1 MQVLMLTTSYP
12 MYPGETTAPF
22 IEEIA
27 VGLAERG
34 HTIHVVAPWHPQI
47 RREPLERGV
56 RLHFFRYAPT
66 PDLNVWGYA
75 QSLYADTFIRQQ
87 TLLVLPFALVQSVR
101 ALQAVIRQQ
110 AQRGLPPFGLVHAH
124 WVLPNAAPAGVVAR
138 LTGLPLVVSL
148 HGNDIYMA
156 ERYGVTTPV
165 AGLSLRAAAAV
176 TACSRD
182 LHHRSIRLGAPPARS
197 HVIPYG
203 IHPAEFRP
211 DAAAR
216 TTVRAELGIPADTPL
231 VVGLGRLV
239 HKKGFNVLLD
249 AWATVLQAHPQ
260 AVLAIVGYGD
270 LREPLEQQAVQLG
283 VSGQVRFTGQLER
296 QRAAAY
302 LAAADVFALP
312 IVRDLGTDGLPN
324 VLLEA
329 MSSGKAIVAS
339 DVAGVPDVLDDGVHG
354 LVVPERDPAALA
366 RAICD
371 LLHDPA
377 RAAAMGTAARE
388 RIQHDLTWAHTA
400 ARFDAVYAAVTRQAV
415 TTHVS

>member
-1 MQVLMLTTSYP
+1 MLTTSYP

-34 HTIHVVAPWHPQI
+34 HTIHVVAPWHPQV
-47 RREPLERGV
+47 RRAPLERGV

-66 PDLNVWGYA
+66 PALNVWGYA

-87 TLLVLPFALVQSVR
+87 TLLVLPFALAQSVR

-110 AQRGLPPFGLVHAH
+110 AQRGLPPFDLVHAH

-148 HGNDIYMA
+148 HGNDVYMA
-156 ERYGVTTPV
+156 ERFGATTPV

-182 LHHRSIRLGAPPARS
+182 LHRRSIRLGAPPARS

-211 DAAAR
+211 DASARAA
-216 TTVRAELGIPADTPL
+216 VRAELGLPADTPL

-239 HKKGFNVLLD
+239 NKKGFNVLLD

-260 AVLAIVGYGD
+260 AMLAIVGYGD
-270 LREPLEQQAVQLG
+270 LRAALEQQAAQLG
-283 VSGQVRFTGQLER
+283 IRGQVRFTGQVER

-339 DVAGVPDVLDDGVHG
+339 DVAGVPDVIDDGVHG

-366 RAICD
+366 RAISD

-388 RIQHDLTWAHTA
+388 RIQHELTWTHTA
-400 ARFDAVYAAVTRQAV
+400 ARFDAVYAAVTQQAV
-415 TTHVS
+415 ATHVS